1 MLQPDDRIW
10 HPGMSD
16 VVYVITRVV
25 GDDPSDYAVEICRED
40 GQPFRSDGPEPQ
52 ATGVLV
58 NAAWSMSN
66 GWQLVDSTPP
76 VRSIVTE

>member
-1 MLQPDDRIW
+1 
-10 HPGMSD
+10 MSD
-16 VVYVITRVV
+16 VVYVVIRVI
-25 GDDPSDYAVEICRED
+25 GDDPSDYAAEIRRED
-40 GQPFRSDGPEPQ
+40 GQPFSSDGLGPQ
-52 ATGVLV
+52 ANGVLV